1 MELPASLRLALSHEL
16 ANVSQKQVTE
26 AAANLSLRYRSRQ
39 PTNNGSFLHSYAE
52 VQAYAAVRLPAT
64 FAALYAV
71 LSAVRARK
79 PIWQPRTM
87 LDAGAG
93 PGTAMWATSE
103 LWTELEQVILLER
116 EEAMIAFGKQL
127 STHARSPA
135 LQHAHWQKVDLL
147 SQWSHA
153 PCDLVTTS
161 YVLGELDTTKRAAY
175 IAKLWSI
182 TEDTLVIIEPGTP
195 VGFSHIRIARQQL
208 IAAGAHILAPC
219 PHALACPM
227 ANDDWCHF
235 AQRITRT
242 QLHRSVKQADLS
254 YEDEKFSYIAVS
266 RTPGTPIESRVIRHP
281 QIRPGHI
288 HLELCTPK
296 GLKNAVVTRKDKAAF
311 RQARDLHWGD
321 ALHTVDDEHM

>member
-1 MELPASLRLALSHEL
+1 MDLPNSLRLALSHEL
-16 ANVSQKQVTE
+16 ASVSQKQVAE
-26 AAANLSLRYRSRQ
+26 AASNLSLRYRSRQ
-39 PTNNGSFLHSYAE
+39 PINNDSFLCSYAD

-79 PIWQPRTM
+79 PTWQPHTM

-93 PGTAMWATSE
+93 PGTAMWAASE
-103 LWTELEQVILLER
+103 LWTELELVILLER

-161 YVLGELDTTKRAAY
+161 YVLGELDATKHAAY

-182 TEDTLVIIEPGTP
+182 TGDTLVIIEPGTP

-227 ANDDWCHF
+227 VNDDWCHF

-242 QLHRSVKQADLS
+242 QLHRSAKQADLS

-266 RTPGTPIESRVIRHP
+266 RTPGTHIESRVIRHP

-288 HLELCTPK
+288 HLELCTPG

-321 ALHTVDDEHM
+321 ALHTVDDEHV

>member
-1 MELPASLRLALSHEL
+1 MDLPDSLRLALSHEL
-16 ANVSQKQVTE
+16 ANVSQKQVAE
-26 AAANLSLRYRSRQ
+26 AASNLSLRYRSGQ
-39 PTNNGSFLHSYAE
+39 PINNGSFLHSHAD

-71 LSAVRARK
+71 LSAVRVRK
-79 PIWQPRTM
+79 MTWQPHTM

-93 PGTAMWATSE
+93 PGTAMWAASE
-103 LWTELEQVILLER
+103 LWTELEQVKLLER

-127 STHARSPA
+127 TSHARSSA
-135 LQHAHWQKVDLL
+135 LQHAQWQKVDLL
-147 SQWSHA
+147 SQWSNA
-153 PCDLVTTS
+153 PCDLVITS
-161 YVLGELDTTKRAAY
+161 YVLGELDARKCAAY

-195 VGFSHIRIARQQL
+195 VGFSHIRSVRQQL

-219 PHALACPM
+219 PHAFACPM
-227 ANDDWCHF
+227 TDGDWCHF

-266 RTPGTPIESRVIRHP
+266 RTPGTSIESRVIRHP

-288 HLELCTPK
+288 HLELCTPA
-296 GLKNAVVTRKDKAAF
+296 GLKNAVVTRKDKAMF

-321 ALHTVDDEHM
+321 ALHTVDD

>member
-1 MELPASLRLALSHEL
+1 MDLPNSLRLALSHEL
-16 ANVSQKQVTE
+16 ANVSQKQVAE
-26 AAANLSLRYRSRQ
+26 AASNLSLRYRGRQ
-39 PTNNGSFLHSYAE
+39 PTNKGSFLHSYAD

-71 LSAVRARK
+71 LSTVRARK
-79 PIWQPRTM
+79 PTWQPRTM

-93 PGTAMWATSE
+93 PGTAMWAASE

-127 STHARSPA
+127 STHARSHA

-147 SQWSHA
+147 SQWSNA
-153 PCDLVTTS
+153 PCDLVITS
-161 YVLGELDTTKRAAY
+161 YVLGELDTTKHAAY

-182 TEDTLVIIEPGTP
+182 TKDTLVIIEPGTP

-208 IAAGAHILAPC
+208 IAAGAYILAPC

-227 ANDDWCHF
+227 AGDDWCHF

-288 HLELCTPK
+288 HLELCTPE

-321 ALHTVDDEHM
+321 ALHAVDDEHV